1 MNKGKARR
9 LVEEMRSGLLQAQ
22 KATSE
27 FIKGSGWT
35 VLGHE
40 TFEKFWVEEMEDI
53 TLAAELR
60 APVVFA
66 LFDEGIMPEQVADM
80 VKGVGQRTA
89 DRWKQEHDAGAP
101 ADQASRRGRGKPPAP
116 LPYETLFLHLARP
129 LARKLRT
136 ISAAH
141 NLRPEQLAVAAVEAT
156 VAAMETET
164 TKAKV

>member
-22 KATSE
+22 KATIE

-101 ADQASRRGRGKPPAP
+101 ADQASRR
-116 LPYETLFLHLARP
+116 
-129 LARKLRT
+129 
-136 ISAAH
+136 
-141 NLRPEQLAVAAVEAT
+141 
-156 VAAMETET
+156 
-164 TKAKV
+164 